1 MPPEV
6 KNAIDVLKTN
16 FRKVPAN
23 PNSRSKSRI
32 RREKKKEGRKYEC
45 QSKMSNIRLRGAS
58 E

>member
-32 RREKKKEGRKYEC
+32 RREKKGRK
-45 QSKMSNIRLRGAS
+45 KI
-58 E
+58 